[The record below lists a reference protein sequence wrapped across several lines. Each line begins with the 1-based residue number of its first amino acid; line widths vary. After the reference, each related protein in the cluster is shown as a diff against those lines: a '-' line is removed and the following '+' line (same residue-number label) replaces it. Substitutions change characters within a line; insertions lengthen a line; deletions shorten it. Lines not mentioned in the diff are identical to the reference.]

1 MPKEA
6 NVQAPPVW
14 QLLSPGKTWEW
25 HDHRIHWSGSGS
37 PAGIVKPV
45 DGKFEVRAWG
55 ISILV
60 GGKPSIVEG
69 SLVDYVQ
76 AQVGDGFRPTGG
88 SSVGVGLILA
98 VVLPVCGALV
108 AAAGLPAAAPPPAAR
123 HRRRLTGAAA
133 PELVRGPAGPLTSG
147 S

>member
-1 MPKEA
+1 MRQVPEDYAVPKEA

-98 VVLPVCGALV
+98 ISLPFAALV
-108 AAAGLPAAAPPPAAR
+108 ALAAGWLQ
-123 HRRRLTGAAA
+123 RRRRARAMAA
-133 PELVRGPAGPLTSG
+133 
-147 S
+147 